1 MFQQLYE
8 NVVRFA
14 SEGALAGELK
24 LARDEY
30 QKRTGEMFESDAN
43 FERRIASFLE
53 WYTLDRPLSF
63 RPGLVTP
70 THYFLETHG
79 ASLSAAD
86 AARLK
91 GLTETTLSV
100 FEFRGAKNEHFSVL
114 DLLSKTR
121 HKVFERRKAAGLEA
135 GDLME
140 ARLVPYD
147 DKILFADAFA
157 VHPREARKTILKA
170 AKIFRKSGGDRLD
183 MVHRIAFF
191 SHRCERYRHVDPK
204 QIFAEFLTSMP
215 A

>member
-1 MFQQLYE
+1 MFHDLYE

-14 SEGALAGELK
+14 SEGPLAGELK
-24 LARDEY
+24 LAREEY

-70 THYFLETHG
+70 THYYLETHAG
-79 ASLSAAD
+79 SLAAAD
-86 AARLK
+86 VARLRA
-91 GLTETTLSV
+91 LTETTLSI
-100 FEFRGAKNEHFSVL
+100 FEFRAAKNERFVVV
-114 DLLSKTR
+114 DLLSKVR
-121 HKVFERRKAAGLEA
+121 HKVFERRKAAGLES

-147 DKILFADAFA
+147 DRILFSDAFA

-170 AKIFRKSGGDRLD
+170 AKVYRKSGGDRLD

-204 QIFAEFLTSMP
+204 QIFAEFLTGLP